1 MDNHLGAK
9 EVCDAFLKEARDRK
23 QFTDEEYRS
32 IEKEF
37 TEGIYILG

>member
-9 EVCDAFLKEARDRK
+9 EVCDTFLKEARDRK
-23 QFTDEEYRS
+23 LFTDEEYRS